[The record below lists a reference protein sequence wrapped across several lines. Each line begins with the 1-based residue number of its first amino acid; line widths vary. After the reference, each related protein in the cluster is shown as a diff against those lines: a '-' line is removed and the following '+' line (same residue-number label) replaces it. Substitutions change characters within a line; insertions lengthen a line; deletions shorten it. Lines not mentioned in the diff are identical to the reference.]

1 MGKELFDNIPSKV
14 SDLLSD
20 VKNGRIGLP
29 DLQRPFV
36 WKDNKV
42 RELLDSMMKGYPI
55 GYIMLWSSPDDY
67 ENTGHIGKNE
77 KVYKR
82 PDDLVIDGQQRL
94 TALLAAMYGVTIKAR
109 YVRAGADE
117 LFCGYVPFSWSEKYG
132 TVLPLNRREVLNYN
146 VQIGSFS
153 ELEILANMVQKY
165 QKPVHLA
172 FNSLYYRPEQYEEI
186 TQIIQQCRSIGFDS
200 YILAD
205 PALLVYLRK
214 EKIDCEVHL
223 SGDLG
228 TVNSAMTEVFAKE
241 YPKRIIFQRKN
252 TISEMRAV
260 IRHITAQKEAA
271 RKEWTYPTEFEAF
284 ALNELCQF
292 SGAFCNSLHC
302 DEMGYLC
309 RVPYW
314 KKPMSLSESKLE
326 KQEKNRPGENI
337 SISEWDSASELTN
350 PVSED
355 GYLCGAT
362 GCGLCTL
369 KQLSDAGITHL
380 KLVGRGNYTD
390 FMERDIRNLRRT
402 LEILED
408 SSTEEEYIRA
418 MKAELFPNGCSHMCY
433 AR

>member
-1 MGKELFDNIPSKV
+1 MKITS
-14 SDLLSD
+14 
-20 VKNGRIGLP
+20 GLG
-29 DLQRPFV
+29 
-36 WKDNKV
+36 
-42 RELLDSMMKGYPI
+42 SI
-55 GYIMLWSSPDDY
+55 DDY
-67 ENTGHIGKNE
+67 
-77 KVYKR
+77 
-82 PDDLVIDGQQRL
+82 P
-94 TALLAAMYGVTIKAR
+94 R

-186 TQIIQQCRSIGFDS
+186 AQIIQQCRSIGFDS

-314 KKPMSLSESKLE
+314 KKPMSFSESKLE

-337 SISEWDSASELTN
+337 SISEWDSASELMN

-362 GCGLCTL
+362 DCGLCTL

-433 AR
+433 VR

>member
-1 MGKELFDNIPSKV
+1 MKITS
-14 SDLLSD
+14 
-20 VKNGRIGLP
+20 GLG
-29 DLQRPFV
+29 
-36 WKDNKV
+36 
-42 RELLDSMMKGYPI
+42 SI
-55 GYIMLWSSPDDY
+55 DDY
-67 ENTGHIGKNE
+67 
-77 KVYKR
+77 
-82 PDDLVIDGQQRL
+82 P
-94 TALLAAMYGVTIKAR
+94 R

-165 QKPVHLA
+165 QKPVHLT

-186 TQIIQQCRSIGFDS
+186 AQLIQQCRSIGFDS

-214 EKIDCEVHL
+214 EKINCEVHL

-314 KKPMSLSESKLE
+314 KKPVSLSESKLE

-337 SISEWDSASELTN
+337 SISEWDSASELMN

>member
-1 MGKELFDNIPSKV
+1 MKITS
-14 SDLLSD
+14 
-20 VKNGRIGLP
+20 GLG
-29 DLQRPFV
+29 
-36 WKDNKV
+36 
-42 RELLDSMMKGYPI
+42 SI
-55 GYIMLWSSPDDY
+55 DDY
-67 ENTGHIGKNE
+67 
-77 KVYKR
+77 
-82 PDDLVIDGQQRL
+82 P
-94 TALLAAMYGVTIKAR
+94 R

-146 VQIGSFS
+146 VQIGSFR

-186 TQIIQQCRSIGFDS
+186 AQIIQQCRGIGFDS

-314 KKPMSLSESKLE
+314 KKPMSLSESKL
-326 KQEKNRPGENI
+326 
-337 SISEWDSASELTN
+337 
-350 PVSED
+350 
-355 GYLCGAT
+355 
-362 GCGLCTL
+362 
-369 KQLSDAGITHL
+369 
-380 KLVGRGNYTD
+380 
-390 FMERDIRNLRRT
+390 
-402 LEILED
+402 
-408 SSTEEEYIRA
+408 
-418 MKAELFPNGCSHMCY
+418 
-433 AR
+433 

>member
-1 MGKELFDNIPSKV
+1 MKITA
-14 SDLLSD
+14 
-20 VKNGRIGLP
+20 GLG
-29 DLQRPFV
+29 
-36 WKDNKV
+36 
-42 RELLDSMMKGYPI
+42 SI
-55 GYIMLWSSPDDY
+55 DDY
-67 ENTGHIGKNE
+67 
-77 KVYKR
+77 
-82 PDDLVIDGQQRL
+82 P
-94 TALLAAMYGVTIKAR
+94 R

-165 QKPVHLA
+165 QKPVHLT

-186 TQIIQQCRSIGFDS
+186 AQLIQQCRSIGFDS

-214 EKIDCEVHL
+214 EKINCEVHL

-355 GYLCGAT
+355 GYFCGAT

>member
-1 MGKELFDNIPSKV
+1 MKITA
-14 SDLLSD
+14 
-20 VKNGRIGLP
+20 GLG
-29 DLQRPFV
+29 
-36 WKDNKV
+36 
-42 RELLDSMMKGYPI
+42 SI
-55 GYIMLWSSPDDY
+55 DDY
-67 ENTGHIGKNE
+67 
-77 KVYKR
+77 
-82 PDDLVIDGQQRL
+82 P
-94 TALLAAMYGVTIKAR
+94 R

-165 QKPVHLA
+165 QKPVHLT

-186 TQIIQQCRSIGFDS
+186 ARIIQQCRSIGFES

-260 IRHITAQKEAA
+260 IQHITAQKEAT

-314 KKPMSLSESKLE
+314 KKPVSLSESKLE

-380 KLVGRGNYTD
+380 KLSL
-390 FMERDIRNLRRT
+390 IH
-402 LEILED
+402 I
-408 SSTEEEYIRA
+408 
-418 MKAELFPNGCSHMCY
+418 
-433 AR
+433 

>member
-1 MGKELFDNIPSKV
+1 MKITS
-14 SDLLSD
+14 
-20 VKNGRIGLP
+20 GLG
-29 DLQRPFV
+29 
-36 WKDNKV
+36 
-42 RELLDSMMKGYPI
+42 SI
-55 GYIMLWSSPDDY
+55 DDY
-67 ENTGHIGKNE
+67 
-77 KVYKR
+77 
-82 PDDLVIDGQQRL
+82 P
-94 TALLAAMYGVTIKAR
+94 R

-132 TVLPLNRREVLNYN
+132 AVLPLNRREVLNYN

-172 FNSLYYRPEQYEEI
+172 FNSLYYRQEQYEEI

-314 KKPMSLSESKLE
+314 KKPMSFSESKLE

-337 SISEWDSASELTN
+337 SISEWDSASELMN

-433 AR
+433 VR

>member
-1 MGKELFDNIPSKV
+1 MKITS
-14 SDLLSD
+14 
-20 VKNGRIGLP
+20 GLG
-29 DLQRPFV
+29 
-36 WKDNKV
+36 
-42 RELLDSMMKGYPI
+42 SI
-55 GYIMLWSSPDDY
+55 DDY
-67 ENTGHIGKNE
+67 
-77 KVYKR
+77 
-82 PDDLVIDGQQRL
+82 P
-94 TALLAAMYGVTIKAR
+94 R

-205 PALLVYLRK
+205 SALLVYLRK

-326 KQEKNRPGENI
+326 KQEKNHPGENI
-337 SISEWDSASELTN
+337 SISEWDSASELMN

>member
-1 MGKELFDNIPSKV
+1 MKITS
-14 SDLLSD
+14 
-20 VKNGRIGLP
+20 GLG
-29 DLQRPFV
+29 
-36 WKDNKV
+36 
-42 RELLDSMMKGYPI
+42 SI
-55 GYIMLWSSPDDY
+55 DDY
-67 ENTGHIGKNE
+67 
-77 KVYKR
+77 
-82 PDDLVIDGQQRL
+82 P
-94 TALLAAMYGVTIKAR
+94 R

-186 TQIIQQCRSIGFDS
+186 ARIIQQCRSIGFES

-326 KQEKNRPGENI
+326 KQEKNHPGENI
-337 SISEWDSASELTN
+337 SISEWDSASELMN

>member
-1 MGKELFDNIPSKV
+1 MKITS
-14 SDLLSD
+14 
-20 VKNGRIGLP
+20 GLG
-29 DLQRPFV
+29 
-36 WKDNKV
+36 
-42 RELLDSMMKGYPI
+42 SI
-55 GYIMLWSSPDDY
+55 DDY
-67 ENTGHIGKNE
+67 
-77 KVYKR
+77 
-82 PDDLVIDGQQRL
+82 P
-94 TALLAAMYGVTIKAR
+94 R

-165 QKPVHLA
+165 QKPVHLT

-186 TQIIQQCRSIGFDS
+186 AQLIQQCRSIGFDS

-214 EKIDCEVHL
+214 EKINCEVHL

-284 ALNELCQF
+284 ALNGLCQF

-309 RVPYW
+309 RVPY
-314 KKPMSLSESKLE
+314 LL
-326 KQEKNRPGENI
+326 
-337 SISEWDSASELTN
+337 
-350 PVSED
+350 
-355 GYLCGAT
+355 
-362 GCGLCTL
+362 
-369 KQLSDAGITHL
+369 
-380 KLVGRGNYTD
+380 LV
-390 FMERDIRNLRRT
+390 F
-402 LEILED
+402 
-408 SSTEEEYIRA
+408 
-418 MKAELFPNGCSHMCY
+418 
-433 AR
+433 

>member
-1 MGKELFDNIPSKV
+1 MKITS
-14 SDLLSD
+14 
-20 VKNGRIGLP
+20 GLG
-29 DLQRPFV
+29 
-36 WKDNKV
+36 
-42 RELLDSMMKGYPI
+42 SI
-55 GYIMLWSSPDDY
+55 DDY
-67 ENTGHIGKNE
+67 
-77 KVYKR
+77 
-82 PDDLVIDGQQRL
+82 P
-94 TALLAAMYGVTIKAR
+94 R

-186 TQIIQQCRSIGFDS
+186 AQIIQQCRSIGFDS

-214 EKIDCEVHL
+214 EKINCEVHL

-337 SISEWDSASELTN
+337 SISEWDSASELMN

-433 AR
+433 VR

>member
-1 MGKELFDNIPSKV
+1 MKITS
-14 SDLLSD
+14 
-20 VKNGRIGLP
+20 GLG
-29 DLQRPFV
+29 
-36 WKDNKV
+36 
-42 RELLDSMMKGYPI
+42 SI
-55 GYIMLWSSPDDY
+55 DDY
-67 ENTGHIGKNE
+67 
-77 KVYKR
+77 
-82 PDDLVIDGQQRL
+82 P
-94 TALLAAMYGVTIKAR
+94 R

-186 TQIIQQCRSIGFDS
+186 AQIIQQCRSIGFDS

-326 KQEKNRPGENI
+326 KQEKNHPGENI
-337 SISEWDSASELTN
+337 SISEWDSASELMN

>member
-1 MGKELFDNIPSKV
+1 MKITS
-14 SDLLSD
+14 
-20 VKNGRIGLP
+20 GLG
-29 DLQRPFV
+29 
-36 WKDNKV
+36 
-42 RELLDSMMKGYPI
+42 SI
-55 GYIMLWSSPDDY
+55 DDY
-67 ENTGHIGKNE
+67 
-77 KVYKR
+77 
-82 PDDLVIDGQQRL
+82 P
-94 TALLAAMYGVTIKAR
+94 R

-186 TQIIQQCRSIGFDS
+186 AQIIQQCRSIGFDS

-214 EKIDCEVHL
+214 EKINCEVHL

-337 SISEWDSASELTN
+337 SISEWDSASELMN

>member
-1 MGKELFDNIPSKV
+1 M
-14 SDLLSD
+14 
-20 VKNGRIGLP
+20 
-29 DLQRPFV
+29 
-36 WKDNKV
+36 
-42 RELLDSMMKGYPI
+42 
-55 GYIMLWSSPDDY
+55 
-67 ENTGHIGKNE
+67 
-77 KVYKR
+77 
-82 PDDLVIDGQQRL
+82 
-94 TALLAAMYGVTIKAR
+94 
-109 YVRAGADE
+109 
-117 LFCGYVPFSWSEKYG
+117 
-132 TVLPLNRREVLNYN
+132 
-146 VQIGSFS
+146 
-153 ELEILANMVQKY
+153 
-165 QKPVHLA
+165 
-172 FNSLYYRPEQYEEI
+172 
-186 TQIIQQCRSIGFDS
+186 
-200 YILAD
+200 
-205 PALLVYLRK
+205 YLRK

-314 KKPMSLSESKLE
+314 KKPMSFSESKLE

-337 SISEWDSASELTN
+337 SISEWDSASELMN

-433 AR
+433 VR

>member
-1 MGKELFDNIPSKV
+1 MKITS
-14 SDLLSD
+14 
-20 VKNGRIGLP
+20 GLG
-29 DLQRPFV
+29 
-36 WKDNKV
+36 
-42 RELLDSMMKGYPI
+42 SI
-55 GYIMLWSSPDDY
+55 DDY
-67 ENTGHIGKNE
+67 
-77 KVYKR
+77 
-82 PDDLVIDGQQRL
+82 P
-94 TALLAAMYGVTIKAR
+94 R

-172 FNSLYYRPEQYEEI
+172 FNSLYYRQEQYEEI

-292 SGAFCNSLHC
+292 TGAFCNSLHC

-314 KKPMSLSESKLE
+314 LGTVRNGEAVPEKIVALQEQAWDQEPDLKAYDES
-326 KQEKNRPGENI
+326 
-337 SISEWDSASELTN
+337 
-350 PVSED
+350 
-355 GYLCGAT
+355 GYLCGET
-362 GCGLCTL
+362 GCGLCALYQL
-369 KQLSDAGITHL
+369 KQAGITHL
-380 KLVGRGNYTD
+380 KLVGRGNYVD
-390 FMERDIRNLRRT
+390 HMEKDIRNLRKA
-402 LEILED
+402 LEILD
-408 SSTEEEYIRA
+408 A
-418 MKAELFPNGCSHMCY
+418 AENEREFKCTLKRIVFPAGCSERCY
-433 AR
+433 YQ

>member
-1 MGKELFDNIPSKV
+1 MKITS
-14 SDLLSD
+14 
-20 VKNGRIGLP
+20 GLG
-29 DLQRPFV
+29 
-36 WKDNKV
+36 
-42 RELLDSMMKGYPI
+42 SI
-55 GYIMLWSSPDDY
+55 DDY
-67 ENTGHIGKNE
+67 
-77 KVYKR
+77 
-82 PDDLVIDGQQRL
+82 P
-94 TALLAAMYGVTIKAR
+94 R

-186 TQIIQQCRSIGFDS
+186 AQIIQQCRSIGFDS

-205 PALLVYLRK
+205 PALLVYLQK

-260 IRHITAQKEAA
+260 IQHITAQKEAT

-314 KKPMSLSESKLE
+314 KKPVSLSESKLE

-355 GYLCGAT
+355 GYFCGAT

-380 KLVGRGNYTD
+380 KLVGRGNYTN

>member
-1 MGKELFDNIPSKV
+1 MKITA
-14 SDLLSD
+14 
-20 VKNGRIGLP
+20 GLG
-29 DLQRPFV
+29 
-36 WKDNKV
+36 
-42 RELLDSMMKGYPI
+42 SI
-55 GYIMLWSSPDDY
+55 DDY
-67 ENTGHIGKNE
+67 
-77 KVYKR
+77 
-82 PDDLVIDGQQRL
+82 P
-94 TALLAAMYGVTIKAR
+94 R

-165 QKPVHLA
+165 QKPVHLT

-186 TQIIQQCRSIGFDS
+186 AQLIQQCRSIGFDS

-214 EKIDCEVHL
+214 EKINCEVHL

-260 IRHITAQKEAA
+260 IQHITAQKEAT

-337 SISEWDSASELTN
+337 SISEWDSASELMN

-355 GYLCGAT
+355 GYLCGTT

>member
-1 MGKELFDNIPSKV
+1 MKITS
-14 SDLLSD
+14 
-20 VKNGRIGLP
+20 GLG
-29 DLQRPFV
+29 
-36 WKDNKV
+36 
-42 RELLDSMMKGYPI
+42 SI
-55 GYIMLWSSPDDY
+55 DDY
-67 ENTGHIGKNE
+67 
-77 KVYKR
+77 
-82 PDDLVIDGQQRL
+82 P
-94 TALLAAMYGVTIKAR
+94 R

-172 FNSLYYRPEQYEEI
+172 FNSLYYRQEQYEEI
-186 TQIIQQCRSIGFDS
+186 TQIIHQCRSIGFDC

-314 KKPMSLSESKLE
+314 KKPMSFSESKLE

-337 SISEWDSASELTN
+337 SISEWDSASELMN

-433 AR
+433 VR

>member
-1 MGKELFDNIPSKV
+1 MKITS
-14 SDLLSD
+14 
-20 VKNGRIGLP
+20 GLG
-29 DLQRPFV
+29 
-36 WKDNKV
+36 
-42 RELLDSMMKGYPI
+42 SI
-55 GYIMLWSSPDDY
+55 DDY
-67 ENTGHIGKNE
+67 
-77 KVYKR
+77 
-82 PDDLVIDGQQRL
+82 P
-94 TALLAAMYGVTIKAR
+94 R

-165 QKPVHLA
+165 QKPVHLT

-186 TQIIQQCRSIGFDS
+186 ARIIQQCRSIGFES

-252 TISEMRAV
+252 TISEMCAV

-314 KKPMSLSESKLE
+314 KKPMSFSESKLE

-337 SISEWDSASELTN
+337 SISEWDSASELMN

-369 KQLSDAGITHL
+369 KRLSDAGITHL

-418 MKAELFPNGCSHMCY
+418 ILSESKEIVENVMRNVFP
-433 AR
+433 ARFNN

>member
-1 MGKELFDNIPSKV
+1 MKITA
-14 SDLLSD
+14 
-20 VKNGRIGLP
+20 GLG
-29 DLQRPFV
+29 
-36 WKDNKV
+36 
-42 RELLDSMMKGYPI
+42 SI
-55 GYIMLWSSPDDY
+55 DDY
-67 ENTGHIGKNE
+67 
-77 KVYKR
+77 
-82 PDDLVIDGQQRL
+82 P
-94 TALLAAMYGVTIKAR
+94 R

-165 QKPVHLA
+165 QKPVHLT

-186 TQIIQQCRSIGFDS
+186 AQIIQQCRSIGFES

-284 ALNELCQF
+284 TLNELCQF

-337 SISEWDSASELTN
+337 SISEWDSASELMN

>member
-1 MGKELFDNIPSKV
+1 MKITS
-14 SDLLSD
+14 
-20 VKNGRIGLP
+20 GLG
-29 DLQRPFV
+29 
-36 WKDNKV
+36 
-42 RELLDSMMKGYPI
+42 SI
-55 GYIMLWSSPDDY
+55 DDY
-67 ENTGHIGKNE
+67 
-77 KVYKR
+77 
-82 PDDLVIDGQQRL
+82 P
-94 TALLAAMYGVTIKAR
+94 R

-172 FNSLYYRPEQYEEI
+172 FNSLYYRQEQYEEI

-314 KKPMSLSESKLE
+314 KKPMSFSESKLE

-337 SISEWDSASELTN
+337 SISEWDSASELMN

-408 SSTEEEYIRA
+408 SSTEEEYFRA

-433 AR
+433 VR

>member
-1 MGKELFDNIPSKV
+1 MKITS
-14 SDLLSD
+14 
-20 VKNGRIGLP
+20 GLG
-29 DLQRPFV
+29 
-36 WKDNKV
+36 
-42 RELLDSMMKGYPI
+42 SI
-55 GYIMLWSSPDDY
+55 DDY
-67 ENTGHIGKNE
+67 
-77 KVYKR
+77 
-82 PDDLVIDGQQRL
+82 P
-94 TALLAAMYGVTIKAR
+94 R

-165 QKPVHLA
+165 QKQVHLA
-172 FNSLYYRPEQYEEI
+172 FNSLYYRQEQYEEI

-314 KKPMSLSESKLE
+314 KKPMSFSESKLE

-337 SISEWDSASELTN
+337 SISEWDSASELMN

-433 AR
+433 VR

>member
-1 MGKELFDNIPSKV
+1 MKITS
-14 SDLLSD
+14 
-20 VKNGRIGLP
+20 GLG
-29 DLQRPFV
+29 
-36 WKDNKV
+36 
-42 RELLDSMMKGYPI
+42 SI
-55 GYIMLWSSPDDY
+55 DDY
-67 ENTGHIGKNE
+67 T
-77 KVYKR
+77 
-82 PDDLVIDGQQRL
+82 
-94 TALLAAMYGVTIKAR
+94 R

-172 FNSLYYRPEQYEEI
+172 FNSLYYRQEQYEEI

-314 KKPMSLSESKLE
+314 KKPMSFSESKLE

-337 SISEWDSASELTN
+337 SISEWDSASELMN

-433 AR
+433 VR

>member
-1 MGKELFDNIPSKV
+1 MKITA
-14 SDLLSD
+14 
-20 VKNGRIGLP
+20 GLG
-29 DLQRPFV
+29 
-36 WKDNKV
+36 
-42 RELLDSMMKGYPI
+42 SI
-55 GYIMLWSSPDDY
+55 DDY
-67 ENTGHIGKNE
+67 
-77 KVYKR
+77 
-82 PDDLVIDGQQRL
+82 P
-94 TALLAAMYGVTIKAR
+94 R

-186 TQIIQQCRSIGFDS
+186 AQIIQQCRSIGFDS

-252 TISEMRAV
+252 MISEMRAV

-314 KKPMSLSESKLE
+314 KKPMSFSESKLE

-337 SISEWDSASELTN
+337 SISEWDSASELMN

>member
-1 MGKELFDNIPSKV
+1 MKITS
-14 SDLLSD
+14 
-20 VKNGRIGLP
+20 GLG
-29 DLQRPFV
+29 
-36 WKDNKV
+36 
-42 RELLDSMMKGYPI
+42 SI
-55 GYIMLWSSPDDY
+55 DDY
-67 ENTGHIGKNE
+67 
-77 KVYKR
+77 
-82 PDDLVIDGQQRL
+82 P
-94 TALLAAMYGVTIKAR
+94 R

-326 KQEKNRPGENI
+326 KQEKNHPGENI

-369 KQLSDAGITHL
+369 NS
-380 KLVGRGNYTD
+380 
-390 FMERDIRNLRRT
+390 
-402 LEILED
+402 
-408 SSTEEEYIRA
+408 
-418 MKAELFPNGCSHMCY
+418 FPIPESLI
-433 AR
+433 

>member
-1 MGKELFDNIPSKV
+1 MEITS
-14 SDLLSD
+14 
-20 VKNGRIGLP
+20 GLG
-29 DLQRPFV
+29 
-36 WKDNKV
+36 
-42 RELLDSMMKGYPI
+42 SI
-55 GYIMLWSSPDDY
+55 DDY
-67 ENTGHIGKNE
+67 
-77 KVYKR
+77 
-82 PDDLVIDGQQRL
+82 P
-94 TALLAAMYGVTIKAR
+94 R

-186 TQIIQQCRSIGFDS
+186 AQIIQQCRSIGFDS

-337 SISEWDSASELTN
+337 SISEWDSASELMN

>member
-1 MGKELFDNIPSKV
+1 MKITS
-14 SDLLSD
+14 
-20 VKNGRIGLP
+20 GLG
-29 DLQRPFV
+29 
-36 WKDNKV
+36 
-42 RELLDSMMKGYPI
+42 SI
-55 GYIMLWSSPDDY
+55 DDY
-67 ENTGHIGKNE
+67 
-77 KVYKR
+77 
-82 PDDLVIDGQQRL
+82 P
-94 TALLAAMYGVTIKAR
+94 R

-165 QKPVHLA
+165 QKPVHLT

-186 TQIIQQCRSIGFDS
+186 AQLIQQCRSIGFDS

-214 EKIDCEVHL
+214 EKINCEVHL

-314 KKPMSLSESKLE
+314 KKPVSLSESKLE

-369 KQLSDAGITHL
+369 KQLSDAGITHHL
-380 KLVGRGNYTD
+380 
-390 FMERDIRNLRRT
+390 
-402 LEILED
+402 
-408 SSTEEEYIRA
+408 
-418 MKAELFPNGCSHMCY
+418 
-433 AR
+433 

>member
-1 MGKELFDNIPSKV
+1 MTTIPVTSAPV
-14 SDLLSD
+14 QTSCFA
-20 VKNGRIGLP
+20 VTFHFP
-29 DLQRPFV
+29 
-36 WKDNKV
+36 
-42 RELLDSMMKGYPI
+42 
-55 GYIMLWSSPDDY
+55 
-67 ENTGHIGKNE
+67 
-77 KVYKR
+77 
-82 PDDLVIDGQQRL
+82 GQ
-94 TALLAAMYGVTIKAR
+94 K
-109 YVRAGADE
+109 
-117 LFCGYVPFSWSEKYG
+117 KYG

-350 PVSED
+350 PVSKMVTSAAQPAAA
-355 GYLCGAT
+355 CV
-362 GCGLCTL
+362 
-369 KQLSDAGITHL
+369 H
-380 KLVGRGNYTD
+380 
-390 FMERDIRNLRRT
+390 
-402 LEILED
+402 
-408 SSTEEEYIRA
+408 
-418 MKAELFPNGCSHMCY
+418 
-433 AR
+433 